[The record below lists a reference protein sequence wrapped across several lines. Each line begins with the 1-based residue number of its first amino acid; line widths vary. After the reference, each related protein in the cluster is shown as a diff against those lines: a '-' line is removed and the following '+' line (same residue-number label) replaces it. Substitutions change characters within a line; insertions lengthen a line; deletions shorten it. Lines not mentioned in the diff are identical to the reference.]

1 MFNIF
6 GRVKDLVI
14 AALAMALPVI
24 YVFAK
29 LKGKAA
35 YEKQALVDDVETS
48 NQVKDFYKKMAQD
61 ETDTLTD
68 NRSVADRLRQ
78 NGL

>member
-35 YEKQALVDDVETS
+35 YEKQALEDEVETS